1 MDKFF
6 FNKCRNLASFLV
18 IPNPVN
24 KNNLSAFIC
33 VKARLK
39 KNPQQKDPIKTGSGI
54 NKLKFWRRV
63 VYLSKVRFS
72 NIAIVLFF
80 VGFLGVLAVGMPAK
94 GQEVPVLIR
103 QGVDFYEKGDYLE
116 AISVWKQ
123 ALYGN
128 NLAAKDAA
136 VIYRNL
142 GMAYRQVG
150 QLSEAI
156 KVWDLA
162 AKFYQK
168 SENSDGILLAK
179 IRIEQGQTYSDLG
192 QYRRAIELLK
202 TAFDLDFNDKFTRAA
217 ALGALGN
224 AFSGAG
230 DYERAIEHYQEG
242 LKLAR
247 ELNQKVYVSTLLNN
261 LGNLYIKRIE
271 RYSSQ
276 VNSAKLEGDG
286 QEEEKLK
293 ELAKN
298 DVLSAAEVFENNLQ
312 ESATIGG
319 FSEVRALLGYNNFLQ
334 KVEEPDPN
342 NLERNRNKVLVILR
356 SLPASRDKAFALI
369 EVANQMTYGGKNFSA
384 EALEILNEAI
394 QVSRNIA
401 DRRAESFALGE
412 LGQLYEIAKNDAKA
426 MEFTR
431 LAQLAA
437 QEARAAESLYLWQW
451 QGARLL
457 RKKGEFL
464 GSKVGFEE
472 AIATLESIRGDL
484 VGANKELQFDFRDSV
499 EPVYRQYMDLLLNL
513 ERNSP
518 IDNQQNI
525 RKALD
530 VLDLLKLAELQNFFG
545 DECVEVAQDTV
556 KKDGRLMD
564 KTAAIVYS
572 VILPNQTS
580 MILELADGTLKN
592 FRIALKEEQIKE
604 EINALR
610 SLLERRSTNEY
621 LTQSQKVYDLLIR
634 PLEADLAAVKPKT
647 LVFVNDGVLRGIPM
661 AALHDGKSYLIEKYA
676 ISTTA
681 SLSLTASLP
690 LERQNLEALM
700 AGLTVAKP
708 PFAALSN
715 VEAEVSGVEKIL
727 GGKSILDKE
736 FTLAN
741 LQNKLAEGGYPIVHL
756 ATHGKFGVDTAS
768 TFLLAYDTRISV
780 EEIDRLLRVN
790 LRLPVQLLT
799 LSACQT
805 AAGDNRSALGIAG
818 VAVRAGVKSALASLW
833 YINDASTVPLIEEFY
848 RQLRQ
853 PEITKAEALRQAQ
866 LILIKNED
874 YAHPAVW
881 SPFIVIGNWL

>member
-6 FNKCRNLASFLV
+6 IKKWRKFAFFLANGF
-18 IPNPVN
+18 
-24 KNNLSAFIC
+24 
-33 VKARLK
+33 R
-39 KNPQQKDPIKTGSGI
+39 
-54 NKLKFWRRV
+54 FWRRV
-63 VYLSKVRFS
+63 VYLSKLRFYKV
-72 NIAIVLFF
+72 AIVLFF
-80 VGFLGVLAVGMPAK
+80 VGFLGVLAMEVPANS
-94 GQEVPVLIR
+94 QEVPVLIR

-123 ALYGN
+123 ALSGN
-128 NLAAKDAA
+128 SLPAKEAA

-162 AKFYQK
+162 ADFYQK

-202 TAFDLDFNDKFTRAA
+202 TALDLASNDKFTRAA

-230 DYERAIEHYQEG
+230 DYDRAIERYQEG

-261 LGNLYIKRIE
+261 VGNLYIKRAE
-271 RYSSQ
+271 RYAIQ
-276 VNSAKLEGDG
+276 ANSARLEGDDK
-286 QEEEKLK
+286 EEENLK
-293 ELAKN
+293 KLAKN
-298 DVLSAAEVFENNLQ
+298 DRLSAADVFEVNLL
-312 ESATIGG
+312 ESSAVGG

-334 KVEEPDPN
+334 KIEEPDPN
-342 NLERNRNKVLVILR
+342 ILERNINKVLGILR
-356 SLPASRDKAFALI
+356 SLPASRDKAFGLI
-369 EVANQMTYGGKNFSA
+369 EIGNQMSYGGKVFSL

-412 LGQLYEIAKNDAKA
+412 LGKLYETAKNDQKA

-437 QEARAAESLYLWQW
+437 QEVRAAESLYLWQW

-457 RKKGEFL
+457 RKNGEFL
-464 GSKVGFEE
+464 AAKVGFEE

-484 VGANKELQFDFRDSV
+484 VAANKELQFDFRDSV
-499 EPVYRQYMDLLLNL
+499 EPVYRQYIDLLLSSEINL
-513 ERNSP
+513 PTN
-518 IDNQQNI
+518 NQQNI

-556 KKDGRLMD
+556 KKDGRLVD
-564 KTAAIVYS
+564 KSAAIVYS
-572 VILPNQTS
+572 VILPNQTYL
-580 MILELADGTLKN
+580 ILELADGRLKN
-592 FRIALKEEQIKE
+592 FTVLVKEEEIKE

-621 LTQSQKVYDLLIR
+621 LTQSQKVYELLIR
-634 PLEADLAAVKPKT
+634 PLEVDLIAVKPKT
-647 LVFVNDGVLRGIPM
+647 LVFVNDGVLRQVPM
-661 AALHDGKSYLIEKYA
+661 AALHDGERFFIEKYA

-708 PFAALSN
+708 PFSALSN
-715 VEAEVSGVEKIL
+715 VEAEVNGVEKIL
-727 GGKSILDKE
+727 GGKSILDKD

-741 LQNKLAEGGYPIVHL
+741 LENALAEGVYPIVHL
-756 ATHGKFGVDTAS
+756 ATHGKFGVDTES

-790 LRLPVQLLT
+790 LRQPVQLLT

-853 PEITKAEALRQAQ
+853 PEITKAEALRRAQ
-866 LILIKNED
+866 LMLIKNED